1 LKVEAIRELP
11 PVRQLAIKRSSIS
24 LGDTT
29 TLRSGITGVKPKQ
42 DYAVIGTFAPC
53 ARNELAV

>member
-1 LKVEAIRELP
+1 
-11 PVRQLAIKRSSIS
+11 